1 MSENTPQ
8 PITPSPRTHK
18 DYTVGWVCALP
29 LERTAAVAMLDFQHP
44 RLEIPAADRNAY
56 TLGSI
61 GEHNIVIACLPKGMI
76 GNNNAAAVATQMVM
90 TFTNVKFGFMVGI
103 GGGIPPAVRLGDVV
117 VGTPGDGYPG
127 VVQWDMGKAVQGGG
141 FQRTGALDN
150 PPRSLLAALTEL
162 ETAYDL
168 NSGSK
173 IPQYLAELEAKQ
185 PNLAKKFLRNES
197 MKDIAFKATASHLSK
212 SDVISQTL
220 IGEDVD
226 DDEEEDEEEEEDQ
239 IDDCRYCD
247 KTKIFRE
254 NNRDMRVHFGLIAS
268 GNQVIKDAAFRTKI
282 NKELCKKVLCFE
294 MEAAGLINVFPCLVI
309 RGICD
314 YADSHKNKIWQPHA
328 AIVAAAFTKEL
339 LGYVQGVDVKLE
351 NSAMDLISGIGDQ
364 IYEARADIKLIHSNM
379 DKEEN
384 RQIISWLTGTD
395 YESIHAD
402 YRKKRM
408 SGTGEWITDST
419 EFLEWLRGDKQTL
432 FCTGRPGA
440 GKTIITTIV
449 IDWLQEVMPHED
461 NGDIGIAHIYFNY
474 KRHGGETV
482 ETIIA
487 NLLGQLS
494 RRLSSMPSSVRDLYE
509 RDAKGQNPKIEQYL
523 EALSSVAALYSKVL
537 ILVDALDECHLG
549 ERRRFL
555 TQIFNFQTKSGA
567 NLFMTSRDI
576 PDINEYFGESLKL
589 EISGREEDLQKY
601 MEGSLPDLPRIL
613 SQKPELWEQI
623 QRKTL
628 KAADGIFLLV
638 ALRFEYLRNLV
649 TENEILEVLKKG
661 PGTGSDSVYHE
672 AYDQIMT
679 RIQGQH
685 KHSFSRA
692 RGLLSWLT
700 GSKQQLTTQELR
712 HAPAVQ
718 VGQSQFDEKDIPDLG
733 RVVSF
738 CCGLVAFDEDS
749 DIIRLVHYTAQDYLM
764 ENQSEW
770 LPNMETEIA
779 ESCVTYLSYEVFR
792 TGARNAGGT
801 FHERL
806 RSNPLYEYASAN
818 WGYHVNAAAI
828 GGKSLVMG
836 FLESEGA
843 VSASV
848 QCLFYS
854 KMYISPPISPGWI
867 WIHLCAFFGIQEPL
881 TAVDLAVVRAN
892 MEIIST
898 VGGRTPLS
906 WAVEKGHE
914 AVARLLINAGAEIE
928 TKDGRDLTPLLRAA
942 KKGHQAVVRLLIEA
956 GAETETEDSKG
967 LTPLSWAAENGDK
980 TTVEL
985 LLAAKAEIETKDGR
999 GLTPLLRA
1007 AKKGHQAVVRL
1018 LIEAGAEI
1026 ETKSMDDRTPLS
1038 WAAEAGHEAVVRLLL
1053 DAGANVKT
1061 TDKYGLTPL
1070 SWAAEEEHGS
1080 VAKLLLDA
1088 GAPKVDTYDPNQFFD
1103 PAGERAVAAK
1113 DIQIEKL
1120 RYDLQSIKYK
1130 KFQYP
1135 PEGSFRSLTLERR
1148 ELWERSLLPGQ
1159 QKLTGEGT
1167 LQAVLSKKDL
1177 EIERLRD
1184 KRERIK
1190 PPGYETRLRIWQQR
1204 QEQQAVMMY

>member
-8 PITPSPRTHK
+8 PITSSPRTHK
-18 DYTVGWVCALP
+18 EYTVGWVCALP
-29 LERTAAVAMLDFQHP
+29 LERTAAVAMLDVQHP

-150 PPRSLLAALTEL
+150 PPRSLLTALTEL
-162 ETAYDL
+162 EIAYDQ
-168 NSGSK
+168 NGGSK

-185 PNLAKKFLRNES
+185 PNLAKKFLRNET

-268 GNQVIKDAAFRTKI
+268 GNQVIKDATFRTKI

-328 AIVAAAFTKEL
+328 AIVAAAFAKEL
-339 LGYVQGVDVKLE
+339 LEHVQGVDVKLE

-364 IYEARADIKLIHSNM
+364 ISEARADIKLIHSNM

-402 YRKKRM
+402 YRKKTM

-461 NGDIGIAHIYFNY
+461 NDDIGIAHIYFNY
-474 KRHGGETV
+474 KRHGEETV
-482 ETIIA
+482 EAVIA

-494 RRLSSMPSSVRDLYE
+494 RRLSSMPSSVKDLYE
-509 RDAKGQNPKIEQYL
+509 RDAKGQKPKIEQYL

-555 TQIFNFQTKSGA
+555 TEIFNFQTKSGA

-576 PDINEYFGESLKL
+576 PDINEYFEESLKL
-589 EISGREEDLQKY
+589 KISGREEDLKKY
-601 MEGSLPDLPRIL
+601 MEGSLADLPRIL
-613 SQKPELWEQI
+613 SQKPKLWEQI

-661 PGTGSDSVYHE
+661 PGTGSESVYNE
-672 AYDQIMT
+672 AYNQIMT

-692 RGLLSWLT
+692 RSLLSWLI

-712 HAPAVQ
+712 HALAVQ

-749 DIIRLVHYTAQDYLM
+749 DIVRLVHYTAQDYLM

-779 ESCVTYLSYEVFR
+779 ESCVTYLSYNVFR
-792 TGARNAGGT
+792 TGACNPWGA
-801 FHERL
+801 FYER
-806 RSNPLYEYASAN
+806 RQSNPLYEYASAN

-836 FLESEGA
+836 FLESKGA
-843 VSASV
+843 VSAST
-848 QCLFYS
+848 QCLWYG
-854 KMYISPPISPGWI
+854 KTGLQYYASPGWT
-867 WIHLCAFFGIQEPL
+867 WMHLCAFFGIQEPL
-881 TAVDLAVVRAN
+881 TAVDLAVVRAE
-892 MEIIST
+892 METKST
-898 VGGRTPLS
+898 LDGRTPLS
-906 WAVEKGHE
+906 WAAEKGHE
-914 AVARLLINAGAEIE
+914 AVVRLLINVGAEIETKDSEGLTPLSWAVKKGHQAVLQLLINAGAETETKNIYGQTPLSWAAEKGHEAVVRLLIDAGAEIE
-928 TKDGRDLTPLLRAA
+928 TKDIYGQTPLLRA
-942 KKGHQAVVRLLIEA
+942 V
-956 GAETETEDSKG
+956 
-967 LTPLSWAAENGDK
+967 ENGDK
-980 TTVEL
+980 EMVKL
-985 LLAAKAEIETKDGR
+985 LLDAKAEIETKNSK
-999 GLTPLLRA
+999 GLTALSLASRGGYEAIVQLL
-1007 AKKGHQAVVRL
+1007 L
-1018 LIEAGAEI
+1018 DAGAEI

-1038 WAAEAGHEAVVRLLL
+1038 WAAEADIRRWYSCCWMQGPTSKPQISTARHHC
-1053 DAGANVKT
+1053 
-1061 TDKYGLTPL
+1061 
-1070 SWAAEEEHGS
+1070 HG
-1080 VAKLLLDA
+1080 
-1088 GAPKVDTYDPNQFFD
+1088 Q
-1103 PAGERAVAAK
+1103 
-1113 DIQIEKL
+1113 L
-1120 RYDLQSIKYK
+1120 RRNMD
-1130 KFQYP
+1130 
-1135 PEGSFRSLTLERR
+1135 R
-1148 ELWERSLLPGQ
+1148 
-1159 QKLTGEGT
+1159 
-1167 LQAVLSKKDL
+1167 
-1177 EIERLRD
+1177 
-1184 KRERIK
+1184 
-1190 PPGYETRLRIWQQR
+1190 
-1204 QEQQAVMMY
+1204 

>member
-8 PITPSPRTHK
+8 PVTSSPRTHK

-168 NSGSK
+168 NGGSK

-282 NKELCKKVLCFE
+282 NKELCKK
-294 MEAAGLINVFPCLVI
+294 
-309 RGICD
+309 
-314 YADSHKNKIWQPHA
+314 PHA

-509 RDAKGQNPKIEQYL
+509 RDAKGQKPKIEQYL

-628 KAADGIFLLV
+628 KAADGM
-638 ALRFEYLRNLV
+638 NLV

-692 RGLLSWLT
+692 RSLLSWLT

-712 HAPAVQ
+712 HALAVQ

-828 GGKSLVMG
+828 GGGRTPLSWAVEKGHEAVARLLINAG
-836 FLESEGA
+836 AEIETKNSEG
-843 VSASV
+843 
-848 QCLFYS
+848 LT
-854 KMYISPPISPGWI
+854 
-867 WIHLCAFFGIQEPL
+867 PL
-881 TAVDLAVVRAN
+881 LQAAWNGHEAVVRLLIEAGAKTETKDN
-892 MEIIST
+892 
-898 VGGRTPLS
+898 GNLTPLS

-980 TTVEL
+980 TMIEL
-985 LLAAKAEIETKDGR
+985 LLGAKAEVETKDR
-999 GLTPLLRA
+999 KGLTALSLTSRRGHEATVQLL
-1007 AKKGHQAVVRL
+1007 L
-1018 LIEAGAEI
+1018 DAGAEI

-1038 WAAEAGHEAVVRLLL
+1038 WAAEAGHEAVVQLLL

-1159 QKLTGEGT
+1159 QKLAGEGT